1 MPSIS
6 QLEPRTDCPE
16 MQDGLQARIHDPVW
30 LLARQWQFG
39 EFKGDD
45 AGSPAGA
52 QLVVKSA
59 PVVRYHSGP
68 LPDDPAVAKDH
79 ARDYSPPSLPLETL
93 VECEPVRRAGA
104 ASFRL
109 AAEAGLHFV
118 RLLDAQKVGT
128 YRDLYRNT
136 YSLKAPPENERLN
149 LDGDSLRFLEVMAG
163 RVLDGSQLYARLAP
177 LGQSGHLDELFNE
190 APLNEIQSA
199 DRSRVVQAMTSWLA
213 WYETLF
219 SQSSES
225 QSWMRDRLEYAF
237 AVSGQTS
244 AGELVLSAPEYLEG
258 HLDWFSFVVSPGV
271 SLGAAQPI
279 SSVTSNFLPVPVTF
293 RGMPSPRLW
302 EFEDAKVNFGKVE
315 ADPQDLAR
323 LLLVEFALIYG
334 NDWFVVPVEIAA
346 GSLCQIGSLIVTNT
360 FGERMLISHT
370 TVVDGAQS
378 PWRMFG
384 LSPDTHP
391 SNTGSPDAAE
401 TLKFQDVFFLPP
413 ALGLSLE
420 APALEEVLLLRDEM
434 ANMAWAVER
443 VVESPI
449 SCPLNRFEAF
459 QERRRRQEGA
469 ADSGSSGQ
477 AAPTT
482 ALVYR
487 LGTDVPDYWIPLLPV
502 QDGSAIRLRR
512 GSLPRIE
519 SDTVEDVL
527 EPQGVIL
534 EPGQELLLQNEE
546 VPREGARVTRSYQ
559 YARWIDGSTHL
570 WIGRRKQPGR
580 GEGSSGL
587 RFDVADASEREG

>member
-16 MQDGLQARIHDPVW
+16 MQDGLQARIHDPLW

-52 QLVVKSA
+52 QVVVKSA
-59 PVVRYHSGP
+59 PVSRYHSGP
-68 LPDDPAVAKDH
+68 LPDEPAKAKEH
-79 ARDYSPPSLPLETL
+79 AKDYSPPGLPLETL
-93 VECEPVRRAGA
+93 VEGEPVRRAGA
-104 ASFRL
+104 TNFRL

-118 RLLDAQKVGT
+118 RLLEAQRVGT
-128 YRDLYRNT
+128 FRDLYRNN
-136 YSLKAPPENERLN
+136 YSLKAPPESERLS
-149 LDGDSLRFLEVMAG
+149 LDGDTLRFLEVMAG
-163 RVLDGSQLYARLAP
+163 RVLDGDQLYAKLAP
-177 LGQSGHLDELFNE
+177 LGQSGRLNELFDE
-190 APLNEIQSA
+190 SPLNEVQDA
-199 DRSRVVQAMTSWLA
+199 DRSRVVQAMTLWLT
-213 WYETLF
+213 WYETLS
-219 SQSSES
+219 SQSSDS
-225 QSWMRDRLEYAF
+225 QSWMRERLEYAF
-237 AVSGQTS
+237 AISGQTS
-244 AGELVLSAPEYLEG
+244 AGEMVLSAPEYLEG
-258 HLDWFSFVVSPGV
+258 HLDWYSFVMTPSV
-271 SLGAAQPI
+271 SLGAAEPV
-279 SSVTSNFLPVPVTF
+279 STLTSNFLPAPVSF

-323 LLLVEFALIYG
+323 LLLVEFALVYG
-334 NDWFVVPVEIAA
+334 NDWFVLPVEIAV

-360 FGERMLISHT
+360 FGERTLVSHT
-370 TVVDGAQS
+370 TTVDGAPS

-384 LSPDTHP
+384 LSRDANS
-391 SNTGSPDAAE
+391 SNTDSLDPAE
-401 TLKFQDVFFLPP
+401 VMKFQDVFFLPP

-420 APALEEVLLLRDEM
+420 APPLEEVLLLRDEM

-443 VVESPI
+443 LVESPI
-449 SCPLNRFEAF
+449 SYPMNRFEGF
-459 QERRRRQEGA
+459 QERRERA
-469 ADSGSSGQ
+469 AGSASSGQ
-477 AAPTT
+477 PAPTT
-482 ALVYR
+482 TLVYR

-512 GSLPRIE
+512 GSLPRTE
-519 SDTVEDVL
+519 SQTVDDTL
-527 EPQGVIL
+527 EPQGIIL
-534 EPGQELLLQNEE
+534 EPGQELLLQDEE

>member
-1 MPSIS
+1 MVE
-6 QLEPRTDCPE
+6 LEPRTDCPE
-16 MQDGLQARIHDPVW
+16 MQDGLQARIHDPLW
-30 LLARQWQFG
+30 MLARQWQFG

-59 PVVRYHSGP
+59 PVSRYHSGP
-68 LPDDPAVAKDH
+68 LPADPAKAKDH
-79 ARDYSPPSLPLETL
+79 ARNYSPPGLPLETL
-93 VECEPVRRAGA
+93 VECESIRPAG
-104 ASFRL
+104 STRFRL

-128 YRDLYRNT
+128 YCNLYRRT
-136 YSLKAPPENERLN
+136 YSLKAPPESERLS

-177 LGQSGHLDELFNE
+177 LGQNGHLDELFNE
-190 APLNEIQSA
+190 APLNEIQNA
-199 DRSRVVQAMTSWLA
+199 DRSQVIQAMTSWLA

-219 SQSSES
+219 SQSSDS
-225 QSWMRDRLEYAF
+225 QSWMRERLEYTF

-244 AGELVLSAPEYLEG
+244 AGEIVLSAPEYLEG
-258 HLDWFSFVVSPGV
+258 HLDWFSFVVSPGA
-271 SLGAAQPI
+271 SLGAAQQL
-279 SSVTSNFLPVPVTF
+279 STLTSNFLPVPVNF

-302 EFEDAKVNFGKVE
+302 EFEDAKVNFGKVD
-315 ADPQDLAR
+315 AAPQDLAR
-323 LLLVEFALIYG
+323 LLLVEFALVYG
-334 NDWFVVPVEIAA
+334 NDWFVVPVEIAV
-346 GSLCQIGSLIVTNT
+346 GSLCRIGSLIVTNT

-370 TVVDGAQS
+370 TAVDGAQS

-384 LSPDTHP
+384 LSRDAHS
-391 SNTGSPDAAE
+391 SNTGSPDPSEAV
-401 TLKFQDVFFLPP
+401 KFEDVFFLPP
-413 ALGLSLE
+413 VLGLSLE
-420 APALEEVLLLRDEM
+420 GTALEEVLFLRDEM

-449 SCPLNRFEAF
+449 SCPVNRFEVF
-459 QERRRRQEGA
+459 QERRHRQERA
-469 ADSGSSGQ
+469 AASASSDQ
-477 AAPTT
+477 PAPTT

-502 QDGSAIRLRR
+502 QDGSVIRLRR
-512 GSLPRIE
+512 GSLPRTE
-519 SDTVEDVL
+519 SETVEDVF
-527 EPQGVIL
+527 EPQGLIL
-534 EPGQELLLQNEE
+534 EPGRELVLQDEE

-587 RFDVADASEREG
+587 RFDVAEPMRN